1 MTLLHPTMALLGS
14 TSLYYTLYL
23 GSTWLYLT
31 LLHSTMALLSSAGL
45 YLTLLYTLPWLYVAL
60 LDSVQGRI
68 QVGGGQGGPMPPMPP
83 LSGLSRRKQTGRNR
97 KFSRPY
103 YQVLE
108 IHQITSTPR
117 RLNSPPTGK
126 GISGGLTFLPVP

>member
-68 QVGGGQGGPMPPMPP
+68 QVGGGGPRGAHAPHASPFGTEPA
-83 LSGLSRRKQTGRNR
+83 QNAEVCHA
-97 KFSRPY
+97 FSARSY
-103 YQVLE
+103 FDAA
-108 IHQITSTPR
+108 H
-117 RLNSPPTGK
+117 
-126 GISGGLTFLPVP
+126 ISI

>member
-1 MTLLHPTMALLGS
+1 MALLGS

-83 LSGLSRRKQTGRNR
+83 LSGLSRRKTRRFATRLAHVVATLTQRT
-97 KFSRPY
+97 SPY
-103 YQVLE
+103 ESLLHAC
-108 IHQITSTPR
+108 IHRALKSAAPKLKRQFWQC
-117 RLNSPPTGK
+117 LKHK
-126 GISGGLTFLPVP
+126 G